1 MKSMY
6 NRYVP
11 GHNGI
16 YERITVSDVVSQK
29 QSNVEPVIETPTC
42 EPEEKTKQQH
52 RPREARQPGPD
63 LGDIL
68 LLCIVMLLLID
79 SDEEETLP
87 LLIMAAAF
95 LLQQ

>member
-1 MKSMY
+1 MKIVY

-16 YERITVSDVVSQK
+16 YERITVSEPVSQK
-29 QSNVEPVIETPTC
+29 QICAEPIKETPSS
-42 EPEEKTKQQH
+42 EREEKTKQQYH
-52 RPREARQPGPD
+52 PREARQSGPD

-79 SDEEETLP
+79 SDEEETIP